1 MTSVTEERTF
11 LDPFIYKTYEIHCVS
26 DKRTSKGWFP
36 KAFIKRGNGD
46 ARHLHTVFGGK
57 DETYS
62 TELVANAIATSL
74 AKAWIDS
81 HPSPQES

>member
-26 DKRTSKGWFP
+26 DNAHPKAGFP
-36 KAFIKRGNGD
+36 KRLSNAGTVM
-46 ARHLHTVFGGK
+46 HSTLHTVFGGK